1 MDRPIATSD
10 IIVASIPKEEILTIL
25 EEEASEFLA
34 TQSPGEEF
42 ADVVRQQLPDA
53 VSKALPIGIERQA
66 LEDDIL
72 EERARQEEI
81 FKRVQRIQINASRAV
96 NDVLAGEYVSV
107 FKGRGMEFEEVR
119 EYQPG
124 DEVRTIDWNVTARM
138 GHPYVKRFVEE
149 RELSVML
156 LVDASSSG
164 DFGTAGKL
172 KNDVAAEI
180 CAVLAFSAIKNN
192 DKVGLIIFS
201 DTIEKFVP
209 PKKGKAH
216 VLRVIRE
223 LLVLGARRPMSAVRR
238 RQLTRVVRNIQH
250 WPPDFSSRR
259 LMRKALKRLSQPS
272 GERVET
278 DIGGALEYL
287 SKITKTRAAVFLV
300 SDFIASGYESQLRI
314 ANKRFDIIAITI
326 QDPREI
332 SLPSIGMIELQD
344 AETGEV
350 ILVDTRD
357 TNVLQGFE
365 VLNARENGER
375 KKLFQSMSVDEIAV
389 RTDESLL
396 DPIQRFFRMRERR
409 L

>member
-1 MDRPIATSD
+1 MATISKD
-10 IIVASIPKEEILTIL
+10 EIIELLQA
-25 EEEASEFLA
+25 EAADFLA
-34 TQSPGEEF
+34 VLAPDGELP
-42 ADVVRQQLPDA
+42 DLLRQQLPSA
-53 VSKALPIGIERQA
+53 VDRAMPTGYERQA
-66 LEDDIL
+66 LEEDIL
-72 EERARQEEI
+72 QERQRQEDI
-81 FKRVQRIQINASRAV
+81 FRRVQRIQINATRAV

-124 DEVRTIDWNVTARM
+124 DEVRSIDWNVTARM

-149 RELSVML
+149 RELTVML

-180 CAVLAFSAIKNN
+180 CAVLAFSAIRNN

-223 LLVLGARRPMSAVRR
+223 LLVLGARRPMSQARY
-238 RQLTRVVRNIQH
+238 RQLRRILRKIPH
-250 WPPDFSSRR
+250 WPAAPVPSRHQTR
-259 LMRKALKRLSQPS
+259 RALKQLVGPS
-272 GERVET
+272 GQRAET

-300 SDFIASGYESQLRI
+300 SDFLAAGYERQLRV
-314 ANKRFDIIAITI
+314 ANKRFDIIAITV

-332 SLPSIGMIELQD
+332 ALPNVGMIELQD
-344 AETGEV
+344 AESGEV

-357 TNVLQGFE
+357 HNLLRGFE
-365 VLNARENGER
+365 VLNAEQARER
-375 KKLFQSMSVDEIAV
+375 SALFRSMSVDEIAV
-389 RTDESLL
+389 RTDEPLV
-396 DPIQRFFRMRERR
+396 DPIVRFFHMRGRR

>member
-1 MDRPIATSD
+1 VATISKD
-10 IIVASIPKEEILTIL
+10 EIIELLQA
-25 EEEASEFLA
+25 EAADFLA
-34 TQSPGEEF
+34 AQAPDGELP
-42 ADVVRQQLPDA
+42 DLLRQQLPSA
-53 VSKALPIGIERQA
+53 VDEAMPIGVERQA
-66 LEDDIL
+66 LEQDIVD
-72 EERARQEEI
+72 ERQRQEDI
-81 FKRVQRIQINASRAV
+81 FRRVQRIQINATRAV

-124 DEVRTIDWNVTARM
+124 DEVRSIDWNVTARM

-149 RELSVML
+149 RELTVML

-172 KNDVAAEI
+172 KNDAAAEI
-180 CAVLAFSAIKNN
+180 CAVLAFSAIRNN
-192 DKVGLIIFS
+192 DKVGLVIFS

-223 LLVLGARRPMSAVRR
+223 LLVLGARRPMSQARYRQLRRILRKIPHWPAAPFPSR
-238 RQLTRVVRNIQH
+238 RQA
-250 WPPDFSSRR
+250 RR
-259 LMRKALKRLSQPS
+259 ALKRLVEPS
-272 GERVET
+272 GQRAET

-300 SDFIASGYESQLRI
+300 SDFLATGYERQLRV
-314 ANKRFDIIAITI
+314 ANKRFDIIAITV

-332 SLPSIGMIELQD
+332 ALPNVGMIELQD

-357 TNVLQGFE
+357 RNLLRGFE
-365 VLNARENGER
+365 VLNAEQARER
-375 KKLFQSMSVDEIAV
+375 SDLFRSMSVDEIAV
-389 RTDESLL
+389 RTDEPLV
-396 DPIQRFFRMRERR
+396 DPIVRFFHMRERR

>member
-1 MDRPIATSD
+1 MP
-10 IIVASIPKEEILTIL
+10 SIDKEEILAHL
-25 EEEASEFLA
+25 EQNAAEFLA
-34 TQSPGEEF
+34 GLSPSEE
-42 ADVVRQQLPDA
+42 VLNVLRQQLPQA
-53 VSKALPIGIERQA
+53 VAAALPIGPERQS
-66 LEDDIL
+66 LEADLL
-72 EERARQEEI
+72 EERQRQEDI
-81 FKRVQRIQINASRAV
+81 FRRVQRIQINATRAV

-149 RELSVML
+149 RELTVML

-164 DFGTAGKL
+164 DFGTAGQL

-180 CAVLAFSAIKNN
+180 CAVLAFSAIRNN

-223 LLVLGARRPMSAVRR
+223 LLVLGARRPLSGVRR
-238 RQLTRVVRNIQH
+238 RQLARVLRNIQH
-250 WPPDFSSRR
+250 WPTADFPSRR
-259 LMRKALKRLSQPS
+259 ATRKALKRLAEPS
-272 GERVET
+272 GQRVET
-278 DIGGALEYL
+278 DIGAALEYL
-287 SKITKTRAAVFLV
+287 SKITRSRAAVFLV
-300 SDFIASGYESQLRI
+300 SDFIATGYERQLRI

-326 QDPREI
+326 RDPREI
-332 SLPSIGMIELQD
+332 SLPAIGMIELQD

-350 ILVDTRD
+350 LLVDTSD
-357 TNVLQGFE
+357 ANVLKGFE
-365 VLNARENGER
+365 VLNAQEAGER
-375 KKLFQSMSVDEIAV
+375 STLFRSMSVDEIAV
-389 RTDESLL
+389 RTDEPLI

-409 L
+409 M